1 MPVSQPMPVSQHWA
15 SRRCSAWRP
24 RSAAG
29 ARRPRTASRISSG
42 SHRTWHGTLRHSS
55 LRESSCDAARPCART
70 RRSASRRT
78 SRGTR
83 CGGDYARAA
92 GLELRRRPD
101 DAKTPPARLFFADA
115 RAMPDRV
122 AASAA
127 ADACVLVV
135 DGRALDVTAFLD
147 QHPGG
152 GELLTE
158 FRGRDASLA
167 FDEVGHS
174 FFARA
179 MLDAYVVF
187 APERFVGGR
196 LPPRRRNRSA
206 GDERR
211 TLRGRARSRKTG
223 APMLE
228 RARARPASRGRCA
241 ASAVETTAGD
251 DGARSRPRAAR
262 QRARRRNRGWRES
275 HRATRGVR
283 QPEPPNPRPAAAT
296 ARGPWRH
303 PPDRSRAPRRPAAA
317 IPVPARGRGRAAPR
331 PDSWS
336 PDSEK

>member
-1 MPVSQPMPVSQHWA
+1 MIILPGFARLAHGPSQPS
-15 SRRCSAWRP
+15 SK
-24 RSAAG
+24 G
-29 ARRPRTASRISSG
+29 SSG
-42 SHRTWHGTLRHSS
+42 TQESDASLKTEASLTTRGLASLQRMATALSGWRAAPTDGFPHLERLPQDIAWHAASFLTA
-55 LRESSCDAARPCART
+55 RELM
-70 RRSASRRT
+70 
-78 SRGTR
+78 R
-83 CGGDYARAA
+83 CGEACRAHAAVCLEAHEPWDALRRRIARAA

-196 LPPRRRNRSA
+196 LPPRRNRSA
-206 GDERR
+206 GDERK
-211 TLRGRARSRKTG
+211 TLLRYGFA
-223 APMLE
+223 
-228 RARARPASRGRCA
+228 
-241 ASAVETTAGD
+241 
-251 DGARSRPRAAR
+251 
-262 QRARRRNRGWRES
+262 
-275 HRATRGVR
+275 
-283 QPEPPNPRPAAAT
+283 
-296 ARGPWRH
+296 
-303 PPDRSRAPRRPAAA
+303 
-317 IPVPARGRGRAAPR
+317 
-331 PDSWS
+331 
-336 PDSEK
+336 

>member
-1 MPVSQPMPVSQHWA
+1 MIILPGFARLAHGAPQPSSKGSPGAQESDA
-15 SRRCSAWRP
+15 SLTADASLTTLGLASLQRLATALSGWRAAPAGFPHLERLPQDLAWH
-24 RSAAG
+24 AASFLT
-29 ARRPRTASRISSG
+29 ARE
-42 SHRTWHGTLRHSS
+42 LM
-55 LRESSCDAARPCART
+55 
-70 RRSASRRT
+70 
-78 SRGTR
+78 R
-83 CGGDYARAA
+83 CGEACRAHAAVCLEAHEPWDALRRRLARAA
-92 GLELRRRPD
+92 GVSLTRRPD

-179 MLDAYVVF
+179 KLDAYVVF

-206 GDERR
+206 GDERK
-211 TLRGRARSRKTG
+211 TLLRYGFARSR
-223 APMLE
+223 M
-228 RARARPASRGRCA
+228 RG
-241 ASAVETTAGD
+241 
-251 DGARSRPRAAR
+251 DG
-262 QRARRRNRGWRES
+262 
-275 HRATRGVR
+275 
-283 QPEPPNPRPAAAT
+283 
-296 ARGPWRH
+296 
-303 PPDRSRAPRRPAAA
+303 
-317 IPVPARGRGRAAPR
+317 
-331 PDSWS
+331 
-336 PDSEK
+336 

>member
-1 MPVSQPMPVSQHWA
+1 MILLPGFARLASSGTSQPSSSKGQKESPRLGLA
-15 SRRCSAWRP
+15 SLQRMATALSGWRAAPAGFPHLERLPQDLAWHAASFLSA
-24 RSAAG
+24 
-29 ARRPRTASRISSG
+29 
-42 SHRTWHGTLRHSS
+42 
-55 LRESSCDAARPCART
+55 RELM
-70 RRSASRRT
+70 
-78 SRGTR
+78 R
-83 CGGDYARAA
+83 CGEACRTHAAVCLEANEPWLALRRRLARAA
-92 GLELRRRPD
+92 GVSLARRPD

-196 LPPRRRNRSA
+196 LAPRRNRSA
-206 GDERR
+206 GDERK
-211 TLRGRARSRKTG
+211 TLLRYGFARSR
-223 APMLE
+223 M
-228 RARARPASRGRCA
+228 RG
-241 ASAVETTAGD
+241 
-251 DGARSRPRAAR
+251 DG
-262 QRARRRNRGWRES
+262 
-275 HRATRGVR
+275 
-283 QPEPPNPRPAAAT
+283 
-296 ARGPWRH
+296 
-303 PPDRSRAPRRPAAA
+303 
-317 IPVPARGRGRAAPR
+317 
-331 PDSWS
+331 
-336 PDSEK
+336 

>member
-1 MPVSQPMPVSQHWA
+1 MILLPGFARLAPGTSQPSRKGQKESARATLGLA
-15 SRRCSAWRP
+15 SLQRMATALSGWR
-24 RSAAG
+24 AAP
-29 ARRPRTASRISSG
+29 ARRTDGFPHLERLPQDLAWHTASFL
-42 SHRTWHGTLRHSS
+42 TA
-55 LRESSCDAARPCART
+55 RELM
-70 RRSASRRT
+70 
-78 SRGTR
+78 R
-83 CGGDYARAA
+83 CGEACRAHAAVCLEAHEPWLALRRRLARAA

-122 AASAA
+122 AASAP

-206 GDERR
+206 GDDERR
-211 TLRGRARSRKTG
+211 TLLRYGFARSR
-223 APMLE
+223 M
-228 RARARPASRGRCA
+228 RG
-241 ASAVETTAGD
+241 
-251 DGARSRPRAAR
+251 DG
-262 QRARRRNRGWRES
+262 
-275 HRATRGVR
+275 
-283 QPEPPNPRPAAAT
+283 
-296 ARGPWRH
+296 
-303 PPDRSRAPRRPAAA
+303 
-317 IPVPARGRGRAAPR
+317 
-331 PDSWS
+331 
-336 PDSEK
+336 

>member
-1 MPVSQPMPVSQHWA
+1 MIILPGFARLAHGA
-15 SRRCSAWRP
+15 SHPSSKGSPGAQESDASLTTLGLKSLQRMATALSGWRAVPAGFPHLERLPQDLAWH
-24 RSAAG
+24 AASFLT
-29 ARRPRTASRISSG
+29 ARE
-42 SHRTWHGTLRHSS
+42 LM
-55 LRESSCDAARPCART
+55 
-70 RRSASRRT
+70 
-78 SRGTR
+78 R
-83 CGGDYARAA
+83 CGEACRAHAAVCLEAHEPWLALRRRLARAA
-92 GLELRRRPD
+92 GVSLTRRPD

-196 LPPRRRNRSA
+196 LPPRRNRSA
-206 GDERR
+206 GDERK
-211 TLRGRARSRKTG
+211 TLLRYGFARSR
-223 APMLE
+223 M
-228 RARARPASRGRCA
+228 RG
-241 ASAVETTAGD
+241 
-251 DGARSRPRAAR
+251 DG
-262 QRARRRNRGWRES
+262 
-275 HRATRGVR
+275 
-283 QPEPPNPRPAAAT
+283 
-296 ARGPWRH
+296 
-303 PPDRSRAPRRPAAA
+303 
-317 IPVPARGRGRAAPR
+317 
-331 PDSWS
+331 
-336 PDSEK
+336 

>member
-1 MPVSQPMPVSQHWA
+1 MIILPGFARLASSGTSQPA
-15 SRRCSAWRP
+15 SKGQKESARTTLGLASLQRMATALSGWR
-24 RSAAG
+24 AAP
-29 ARRPRTASRISSG
+29 ARRTDGFPHLSRLPEDLAWHAASFLTA
-42 SHRTWHGTLRHSS
+42 
-55 LRESSCDAARPCART
+55 RELM
-70 RRSASRRT
+70 
-78 SRGTR
+78 R
-83 CGGDYARAA
+83 CGEACRTHAAVCLEANEPWLALRRRLARAA
-92 GLELRRRPD
+92 GLKLRQRPD

-122 AASAA
+122 AASAP

-206 GDERR
+206 GDERK
-211 TLRGRARSRKTG
+211 TLLRYGFARSR
-223 APMLE
+223 M
-228 RARARPASRGRCA
+228 RG
-241 ASAVETTAGD
+241 
-251 DGARSRPRAAR
+251 DG
-262 QRARRRNRGWRES
+262 
-275 HRATRGVR
+275 
-283 QPEPPNPRPAAAT
+283 
-296 ARGPWRH
+296 
-303 PPDRSRAPRRPAAA
+303 
-317 IPVPARGRGRAAPR
+317 
-331 PDSWS
+331 
-336 PDSEK
+336 

>member
-1 MPVSQPMPVSQHWA
+1 MILLPGFARLAPGTSQPSSSKGQKESARLGLA
-15 SRRCSAWRP
+15 SLQRMATALSGWRAAPAGFPHLERLPQDLAWH
-24 RSAAG
+24 AASFLT
-29 ARRPRTASRISSG
+29 ARE
-42 SHRTWHGTLRHSS
+42 LM
-55 LRESSCDAARPCART
+55 
-70 RRSASRRT
+70 
-78 SRGTR
+78 R
-83 CGGDYARAA
+83 CGEACRAHAAVCLEAHEPWDALRRRLARAA
-92 GLELRRRPD
+92 GVSLTRRPD

-196 LPPRRRNRSA
+196 LPPRRRSA

-211 TLRGRARSRKTG
+211 TLLRYGFARSR
-223 APMLE
+223 M
-228 RARARPASRGRCA
+228 RG
-241 ASAVETTAGD
+241 
-251 DGARSRPRAAR
+251 DG
-262 QRARRRNRGWRES
+262 
-275 HRATRGVR
+275 
-283 QPEPPNPRPAAAT
+283 
-296 ARGPWRH
+296 
-303 PPDRSRAPRRPAAA
+303 
-317 IPVPARGRGRAAPR
+317 
-331 PDSWS
+331 
-336 PDSEK
+336 

>member
-1 MPVSQPMPVSQHWA
+1 MILLPGFARLASSGTSQPSPKGQK
-15 SRRCSAWRP
+15 
-24 RSAAG
+24 
-29 ARRPRTASRISSG
+29 
-42 SHRTWHGTLRHSS
+42 
-55 LRESSCDAARPCART
+55 ESART
-70 RRSASRRT
+70 LGLASLQRMATALSGWRVT
-78 SRGTR
+78 PTDGFPHLERLPQDLAWHAASFLTARELMR
-83 CGGDYARAA
+83 CGEACRAHAAVCLEAHEPWDALRRRLARAA
-92 GLELRRRPD
+92 GLELRPRPD

-206 GDERR
+206 GDDERT
-211 TLRGRARSRKTG
+211 TLLRYGFARSR
-223 APMLE
+223 M
-228 RARARPASRGRCA
+228 RG
-241 ASAVETTAGD
+241 
-251 DGARSRPRAAR
+251 DG
-262 QRARRRNRGWRES
+262 
-275 HRATRGVR
+275 
-283 QPEPPNPRPAAAT
+283 
-296 ARGPWRH
+296 
-303 PPDRSRAPRRPAAA
+303 
-317 IPVPARGRGRAAPR
+317 
-331 PDSWS
+331 
-336 PDSEK
+336 

>member
-1 MPVSQPMPVSQHWA
+1 MIILPGFARLAHGASQPA
-15 SRRCSAWRP
+15 SKGQKESARATLGLASLQRMATALSGWR
-24 RSAAG
+24 AAPTDG
-29 ARRPRTASRISSG
+29 FPHLERLPQDIAWHAASFLTARE
-42 SHRTWHGTLRHSS
+42 LM
-55 LRESSCDAARPCART
+55 
-70 RRSASRRT
+70 
-78 SRGTR
+78 R
-83 CGGDYARAA
+83 CGEACRAHAAVCLEAHEPWDALRRRLARSA

-179 MLDAYVVF
+179 MLDAYVLF

-206 GDERR
+206 GDERK
-211 TLRGRARSRKTG
+211 TLLRYGFARSR
-223 APMLE
+223 M
-228 RARARPASRGRCA
+228 RG
-241 ASAVETTAGD
+241 
-251 DGARSRPRAAR
+251 DG
-262 QRARRRNRGWRES
+262 
-275 HRATRGVR
+275 
-283 QPEPPNPRPAAAT
+283 
-296 ARGPWRH
+296 
-303 PPDRSRAPRRPAAA
+303 
-317 IPVPARGRGRAAPR
+317 
-331 PDSWS
+331 
-336 PDSEK
+336 

>member
-1 MPVSQPMPVSQHWA
+1 MIILPGFARLAHGASQPSSKGSPGAQESDA
-15 SRRCSAWRP
+15 SLTTLGLKSLQRMATALSGWRAAPTDGFPHLERLPQDLAWH
-24 RSAAG
+24 
-29 ARRPRTASRISSG
+29 TASFL
-42 SHRTWHGTLRHSS
+42 TA
-55 LRESSCDAARPCART
+55 RELM
-70 RRSASRRT
+70 
-78 SRGTR
+78 R
-83 CGGDYARAA
+83 CGEACRAHAAVCLEAHEPWDALRRRLARAA

-206 GDERR
+206 GDERK
-211 TLRGRARSRKTG
+211 TLLRYGFARSR
-223 APMLE
+223 M
-228 RARARPASRGRCA
+228 RG
-241 ASAVETTAGD
+241 
-251 DGARSRPRAAR
+251 DG
-262 QRARRRNRGWRES
+262 
-275 HRATRGVR
+275 
-283 QPEPPNPRPAAAT
+283 
-296 ARGPWRH
+296 
-303 PPDRSRAPRRPAAA
+303 
-317 IPVPARGRGRAAPR
+317 
-331 PDSWS
+331 
-336 PDSEK
+336 

>member
-1 MPVSQPMPVSQHWA
+1 M
-15 SRRCSAWRP
+15 
-24 RSAAG
+24 
-29 ARRPRTASRISSG
+29 
-42 SHRTWHGTLRHSS
+42 
-55 LRESSCDAARPCART
+55 
-70 RRSASRRT
+70 
-78 SRGTR
+78 R
-83 CGGDYARAA
+83 CGEACRAHAAVCLEAHEPWLALRRRLAEAA
-92 GLELRRRPD
+92 GLELSPRHD

-211 TLRGRARSRKTG
+211 TLLRYGFARSR
-223 APMLE
+223 M
-228 RARARPASRGRCA
+228 RG
-241 ASAVETTAGD
+241 
-251 DGARSRPRAAR
+251 DG
-262 QRARRRNRGWRES
+262 
-275 HRATRGVR
+275 
-283 QPEPPNPRPAAAT
+283 
-296 ARGPWRH
+296 
-303 PPDRSRAPRRPAAA
+303 
-317 IPVPARGRGRAAPR
+317 
-331 PDSWS
+331 
-336 PDSEK
+336 

>member
-1 MPVSQPMPVSQHWA
+1 MIILPGFARLAHGASQPSSKGSPGAQESDA
-15 SRRCSAWRP
+15 SLPTLGQRLATALSGWR
-24 RSAAG
+24 AAP
-29 ARRPRTASRISSG
+29 ARRTDGFPHLERLPEDLAWHAASFLTA
-42 SHRTWHGTLRHSS
+42 
-55 LRESSCDAARPCART
+55 RELM
-70 RRSASRRT
+70 
-78 SRGTR
+78 R
-83 CGGDYARAA
+83 CGEACRAHAAVCLEAHEPWLALRRQLARAA

-179 MLDAYVVF
+179 MLDAYVLF

-196 LPPRRRNRSA
+196 LAPRRNRSA
-206 GDERR
+206 GNDERR
-211 TLRGRARSRKTG
+211 TLLRYGFARSR
-223 APMLE
+223 M
-228 RARARPASRGRCA
+228 RG
-241 ASAVETTAGD
+241 
-251 DGARSRPRAAR
+251 DG
-262 QRARRRNRGWRES
+262 
-275 HRATRGVR
+275 
-283 QPEPPNPRPAAAT
+283 
-296 ARGPWRH
+296 
-303 PPDRSRAPRRPAAA
+303 
-317 IPVPARGRGRAAPR
+317 
-331 PDSWS
+331 
-336 PDSEK
+336 

>member
-1 MPVSQPMPVSQHWA
+1 M
-15 SRRCSAWRP
+15 
-24 RSAAG
+24 
-29 ARRPRTASRISSG
+29 
-42 SHRTWHGTLRHSS
+42 
-55 LRESSCDAARPCART
+55 
-70 RRSASRRT
+70 
-78 SRGTR
+78 R
-83 CGGDYARAA
+83 CGEACRAHAAVCLEAHEPWLALRRRLARAA
-92 GLELRRRPD
+92 GLKLRQRPD

-187 APERFVGGR
+187 APGRFVGGR

-206 GDERR
+206 GDDERT
-211 TLRGRARSRKTG
+211 TLLRYGFARSR
-223 APMLE
+223 M
-228 RARARPASRGRCA
+228 RG
-241 ASAVETTAGD
+241 
-251 DGARSRPRAAR
+251 DG
-262 QRARRRNRGWRES
+262 
-275 HRATRGVR
+275 
-283 QPEPPNPRPAAAT
+283 
-296 ARGPWRH
+296 
-303 PPDRSRAPRRPAAA
+303 
-317 IPVPARGRGRAAPR
+317 
-331 PDSWS
+331 
-336 PDSEK
+336 

>member
-1 MPVSQPMPVSQHWA
+1 MIILPGFARLAHGA
-15 SRRCSAWRP
+15 SHPSSKGSPGAQESDASLTTLGLASLQRMATAPSGWRAAPAGFPHLERLPQDLAWH
-24 RSAAG
+24 AASFLT
-29 ARRPRTASRISSG
+29 ARE
-42 SHRTWHGTLRHSS
+42 LM
-55 LRESSCDAARPCART
+55 
-70 RRSASRRT
+70 
-78 SRGTR
+78 R
-83 CGGDYARAA
+83 CGEACRAHAAVCLEAHEPWDALRRRLARAA
-92 GLELRRRPD
+92 GVSLTRRPD

-122 AASAA
+122 AVSAA

-196 LPPRRRNRSA
+196 LPPRRNRSA

-211 TLRGRARSRKTG
+211 TLLRYGFARSR
-223 APMLE
+223 M
-228 RARARPASRGRCA
+228 RG
-241 ASAVETTAGD
+241 
-251 DGARSRPRAAR
+251 DG
-262 QRARRRNRGWRES
+262 
-275 HRATRGVR
+275 
-283 QPEPPNPRPAAAT
+283 
-296 ARGPWRH
+296 
-303 PPDRSRAPRRPAAA
+303 
-317 IPVPARGRGRAAPR
+317 
-331 PDSWS
+331 
-336 PDSEK
+336 

>member
-1 MPVSQPMPVSQHWA
+1 MILLPGFARLASQPA
-15 SRRCSAWRP
+15 SKGQKESARATLGLASLQRMATALSGWR
-24 RSAAG
+24 AAP
-29 ARRPRTASRISSG
+29 ARRTDGFPHLERLPQDLAWHTASFL
-42 SHRTWHGTLRHSS
+42 TA
-55 LRESSCDAARPCART
+55 RELM
-70 RRSASRRT
+70 
-78 SRGTR
+78 R
-83 CGGDYARAA
+83 CGEACRAHAAVCLEAHEPWLALRRRLAEAA
-92 GLELRRRPD
+92 GLELSPRHD

-196 LPPRRRNRSA
+196 PPPRRRNRSA
-206 GDERR
+206 GDERK
-211 TLRGRARSRKTG
+211 TLLRYGFARSR
-223 APMLE
+223 M
-228 RARARPASRGRCA
+228 RG
-241 ASAVETTAGD
+241 
-251 DGARSRPRAAR
+251 DG
-262 QRARRRNRGWRES
+262 
-275 HRATRGVR
+275 
-283 QPEPPNPRPAAAT
+283 
-296 ARGPWRH
+296 
-303 PPDRSRAPRRPAAA
+303 
-317 IPVPARGRGRAAPR
+317 
-331 PDSWS
+331 
-336 PDSEK
+336 

>member
-1 MPVSQPMPVSQHWA
+1 MIILPGFARLASSGTSQPA
-15 SRRCSAWRP
+15 SKGQKESARTTLGLASLQRMATALSGWR
-24 RSAAG
+24 AAP
-29 ARRPRTASRISSG
+29 ARRTDGFPHLSRLPEDLAWHAASFLTA
-42 SHRTWHGTLRHSS
+42 
-55 LRESSCDAARPCART
+55 RELM
-70 RRSASRRT
+70 
-78 SRGTR
+78 R
-83 CGGDYARAA
+83 CGEACRTHAAVCLEAHEPWLALRRRLAEAA
-92 GLELRRRPD
+92 GLELSPRPD

-179 MLDAYVVF
+179 MLDAYVLF

-196 LPPRRRNRSA
+196 LAPRRNRSA

-211 TLRGRARSRKTG
+211 TLLRYGFARSR
-223 APMLE
+223 M
-228 RARARPASRGRCA
+228 RG
-241 ASAVETTAGD
+241 
-251 DGARSRPRAAR
+251 DG
-262 QRARRRNRGWRES
+262 
-275 HRATRGVR
+275 
-283 QPEPPNPRPAAAT
+283 
-296 ARGPWRH
+296 
-303 PPDRSRAPRRPAAA
+303 
-317 IPVPARGRGRAAPR
+317 
-331 PDSWS
+331 
-336 PDSEK
+336 

>member
-1 MPVSQPMPVSQHWA
+1 MIILPGFARLAHGAPQSSSKGSPGAQESDA
-15 SRRCSAWRP
+15 SLTNDASLTTLGLASLQRMATALSGWRATPTDGFPHLERLPQDLAWH
-24 RSAAG
+24 AASFLT
-29 ARRPRTASRISSG
+29 ARE
-42 SHRTWHGTLRHSS
+42 LM
-55 LRESSCDAARPCART
+55 
-70 RRSASRRT
+70 
-78 SRGTR
+78 R
-83 CGGDYARAA
+83 CGEACRAHAAVCLEAHEPWDALRRRLARAA
-92 GLELRRRPD
+92 GLKLRQRPD

-122 AASAA
+122 AASAP

-211 TLRGRARSRKTG
+211 TLLRYGFARSR
-223 APMLE
+223 M
-228 RARARPASRGRCA
+228 RG
-241 ASAVETTAGD
+241 
-251 DGARSRPRAAR
+251 DG
-262 QRARRRNRGWRES
+262 
-275 HRATRGVR
+275 
-283 QPEPPNPRPAAAT
+283 
-296 ARGPWRH
+296 
-303 PPDRSRAPRRPAAA
+303 
-317 IPVPARGRGRAAPR
+317 
-331 PDSWS
+331 
-336 PDSEK
+336 

>member
-1 MPVSQPMPVSQHWA
+1 MILLP
-15 SRRCSAWRP
+15 
-24 RSAAG
+24 G
-29 ARRPRTASRISSG
+29 FARLASSG
-42 SHRTWHGTLRHSS
+42 SSQPSSSKGQKESPRLGLASLQRMATALSGWRATPTDGFPHLTRLPQDLAWHAASFLTA
-55 LRESSCDAARPCART
+55 RELM
-70 RRSASRRT
+70 
-78 SRGTR
+78 R
-83 CGGDYARAA
+83 CGEACRAHAAVCLEAHEPWLALRRRLARAA
-92 GLELRRRPD
+92 GLKLRQRPD

-196 LPPRRRNRSA
+196 LAPRRNRSA
-206 GDERR
+206 GDERK
-211 TLRGRARSRKTG
+211 TLLRYGFARSR
-223 APMLE
+223 M
-228 RARARPASRGRCA
+228 RG
-241 ASAVETTAGD
+241 
-251 DGARSRPRAAR
+251 DG
-262 QRARRRNRGWRES
+262 
-275 HRATRGVR
+275 
-283 QPEPPNPRPAAAT
+283 
-296 ARGPWRH
+296 
-303 PPDRSRAPRRPAAA
+303 
-317 IPVPARGRGRAAPR
+317 
-331 PDSWS
+331 
-336 PDSEK
+336 

>member
-1 MPVSQPMPVSQHWA
+1 MILLPGFARLAHGTSQPSPKGQK
-15 SRRCSAWRP
+15 
-24 RSAAG
+24 
-29 ARRPRTASRISSG
+29 
-42 SHRTWHGTLRHSS
+42 
-55 LRESSCDAARPCART
+55 ESART
-70 RRSASRRT
+70 LGLASLQRMATALSGWRVT
-78 SRGTR
+78 PTDGFPHLERLPQDLAWHAASFLTARELMR
-83 CGGDYARAA
+83 CGEACRAHAAVCLEAHEPWDALRRRLARAA
-92 GLELRRRPD
+92 GVSLTRRPD

-206 GDERR
+206 GDERQ
-211 TLRGRARSRKTG
+211 TLLRYGFARSR
-223 APMLE
+223 M
-228 RARARPASRGRCA
+228 RG
-241 ASAVETTAGD
+241 
-251 DGARSRPRAAR
+251 DG
-262 QRARRRNRGWRES
+262 
-275 HRATRGVR
+275 
-283 QPEPPNPRPAAAT
+283 
-296 ARGPWRH
+296 
-303 PPDRSRAPRRPAAA
+303 
-317 IPVPARGRGRAAPR
+317 
-331 PDSWS
+331 
-336 PDSEK
+336 

>member
-1 MPVSQPMPVSQHWA
+1 MILLPGFARLASSGTSQPSSSKGQKESPRLGLA
-15 SRRCSAWRP
+15 SLQRMATALSGWRVTPTDGFPHLERLPQDLAWH
-24 RSAAG
+24 AASFLT
-29 ARRPRTASRISSG
+29 ARE
-42 SHRTWHGTLRHSS
+42 LM
-55 LRESSCDAARPCART
+55 
-70 RRSASRRT
+70 
-78 SRGTR
+78 R
-83 CGGDYARAA
+83 CGEACRAHAAVCLEAHEPWLALRRRLAQAA
-92 GLELRRRPD
+92 GLELRQRPD

-187 APERFVGGR
+187 APERIVGGR
-196 LPPRRRNRSA
+196 LPPRRNRSA

-211 TLRGRARSRKTG
+211 TLLRYGFARSR
-223 APMLE
+223 M
-228 RARARPASRGRCA
+228 RGD
-241 ASAVETTAGD
+241 V
-251 DGARSRPRAAR
+251 
-262 QRARRRNRGWRES
+262 
-275 HRATRGVR
+275 
-283 QPEPPNPRPAAAT
+283 
-296 ARGPWRH
+296 
-303 PPDRSRAPRRPAAA
+303 
-317 IPVPARGRGRAAPR
+317 
-331 PDSWS
+331 
-336 PDSEK
+336 

>member
-1 MPVSQPMPVSQHWA
+1 MILLPGFARLASSGTSQPSSSKGQKESPRLALA
-15 SRRCSAWRP
+15 SLQRMATALSGWRAAPTDGFPHLERLPQDLAWH
-24 RSAAG
+24 AASFLT
-29 ARRPRTASRISSG
+29 ARE
-42 SHRTWHGTLRHSS
+42 LM
-55 LRESSCDAARPCART
+55 
-70 RRSASRRT
+70 
-78 SRGTR
+78 R
-83 CGGDYARAA
+83 CGEACRAHAAVCLEAHEPWDALRRRLARAA
-92 GLELRRRPD
+92 GLKLRQRPD

-196 LPPRRRNRSA
+196 LAPRRNRSA
-206 GDERR
+206 GDERK
-211 TLRGRARSRKTG
+211 TLLRYGFARSR
-223 APMLE
+223 M
-228 RARARPASRGRCA
+228 RG
-241 ASAVETTAGD
+241 
-251 DGARSRPRAAR
+251 DG
-262 QRARRRNRGWRES
+262 
-275 HRATRGVR
+275 
-283 QPEPPNPRPAAAT
+283 
-296 ARGPWRH
+296 
-303 PPDRSRAPRRPAAA
+303 
-317 IPVPARGRGRAAPR
+317 
-331 PDSWS
+331 
-336 PDSEK
+336 